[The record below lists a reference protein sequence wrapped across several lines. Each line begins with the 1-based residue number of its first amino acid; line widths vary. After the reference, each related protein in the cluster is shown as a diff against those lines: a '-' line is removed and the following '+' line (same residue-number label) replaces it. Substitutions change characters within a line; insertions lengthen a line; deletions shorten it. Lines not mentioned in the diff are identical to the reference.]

1 MTNQEVLTTQIL
13 IINHLVQLLYNLVAF
28 GFFFSFPPSSVYS
41 CNTYCFVSQV
51 KDIEASRLLLFL
63 AYSSL

>member
-28 GFFFSFPPSSVYS
+28 GFFFLPSLFSLQLQCLAAAILTALS
-41 CNTYCFVSQV
+41 
-51 KDIEASRLLLFL
+51 ARLRI
-63 AYSSL
+63 